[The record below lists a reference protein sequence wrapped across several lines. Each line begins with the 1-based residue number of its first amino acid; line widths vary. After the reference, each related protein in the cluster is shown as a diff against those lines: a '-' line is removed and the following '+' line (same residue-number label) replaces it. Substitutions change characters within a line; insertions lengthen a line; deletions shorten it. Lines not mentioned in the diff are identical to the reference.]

1 MAQTWLTK
9 LSSNLHKPPSYQP
22 ESLADLL
29 FEIGKDHTVK
39 ANHVEAVQWLER
51 ARDVLASQ
59 ALEDLSNDGR
69 ELRIAILH
77 LLIRGLMR
85 LPGTDAKKKAW
96 NIIADLDTSDSD
108 RLAVLILKLDLFATD
123 PSVPTEGL
131 CDILLR
137 IIRIVHVTESTFK
150 TILHY
155 VHNLRP
161 RSSHL
166 THVILEA
173 FLLER
178 LLNAERAEWAEKVLV
193 TAVWNLTTTAD
204 LADYITTLQRL
215 FDALRNQ
222 GKVSISPSA
231 THAAQMV

>member
-1 MAQTWLTK
+1 M
-9 LSSNLHKPPSYQP
+9 
-22 ESLADLL
+22 
-29 FEIGKDHTVK
+29 
-39 ANHVEAVQWLER
+39 EAVRWLER
-51 ARDVLASQ
+51 AQDVLASQ

-85 LPGTDAKKKAW
+85 LPGNDAKIKAR
-96 NIIADLDTSDSD
+96 NIIADLDISDSD
-108 RLAVLILKLDLFATD
+108 RLAVLILKLDLFTTD
-123 PSVPTEGL
+123 SSVPTEDL

-137 IIRIVHVTESTFK
+137 IVRMVHVTESTFK

-166 THVILEA
+166 THIILEA

-178 LLNAERAEWAEKVLV
+178 LLGADRMEWVEKVMV
-193 TAVWNLTTTAD
+193 TAIWNLTTTAD
-204 LADYITTLQRL
+204 LGDHMRTLQQL
-215 FDALRNQ
+215 LDALQNQ
-222 GKVSISPSA
+222 GRVSIGPSA
-231 THAAQMV
+231 THAAQMVCAHYKTPQLLRLTKSND